1 MAKLGKSR
9 KNDSQNIIGK
19 GKITPVQ
26 VAFIVDRYLAD
37 NNFSKTRNAF
47 REEASSLIPK
57 SSLQEAP
64 KTLLSLAELLD
75 DYVWLKE
82 QRVMIEHEKLGLAQ
96 ERTRIQ
102 NLLQG
107 MQDLMNIFNNSP
119 VVPANYVTSPPPHPV
134 SASVPPNSMVTS
146 SSAGYPG
153 YRTAG
158 VASVSMSQSVKID
171 QTSYSTPILGSRPPR
186 KRKNYKDLQNINQA
200 PKKYCGAVTNNPLYI
215 QGTNSSAL
223 PNNASQR
230 HHINHQ
236 SSPLPSSSPS
246 FAQGGSHIQGSNVA
260 RTLFDKHSSS
270 PNSNSSCPKTP
281 PRALSSHSD
290 KSISPLEE
298 VSSTAKSNHESTT
311 PETKPNNCTIISSK
325 TIIVSPAKH
334 FSIETNQ
341 CTFSSPVKT
350 TKWQSKREHV
360 KGRLDFDSSE
370 APTILENTSG
380 DGSTS
385 SESEKE
391 GDIFDLE
398 VPGFDAF
405 GPDFSISEF
414 LTDLGID
421 CGSLDNPCP
430 TTEGTNEDTR
440 TSQNLVE
447 HSSAVREVI
456 AGDVSIN
463 GTDSI
468 TSIKSITQ
476 CVRVLSPTKCL
487 QNNSTHDQEN
497 LSSGR

>member
-146 SSAGYPG
+146 SSA
-153 YRTAG
+153 
-158 VASVSMSQSVKID
+158 
-171 QTSYSTPILGSRPPR
+171 
-186 KRKNYKDLQNINQA
+186 
-200 PKKYCGAVTNNPLYI
+200 
-215 QGTNSSAL
+215 GTNSSAL